1 MRQHGKVDLN
11 QRALVAILR
20 QYPGAV
26 VHSLASLGGGTPD
39 LLLGY
44 QGETTL
50 IEVKGRGGKL
60 NDLQRAWHAEWT
72 GTPVAVVRSQED
84 VVILMASL
92 ARPRDTENPDRL
104 ASTKTNEGG
113 AHEQQ

>member
-1 MRQHGKVDLN
+1 MRVHGKVDLN

-26 VHSLASLGGGTPD
+26 IHSLASVGGGTPD

-92 ARPRDTENPDRL
+92 ARPRDTETPRPISINKDK
-104 ASTKTNEGG
+104 AEGP
-113 AHEQQ
+113 

>member
-1 MRQHGKVDLN
+1 
-11 QRALVAILR
+11 
-20 QYPGAV
+20 
-26 VHSLASLGGGTPD
+26 
-39 LLLGY
+39 
-44 QGETTL
+44 L

-92 ARPRDTENPDRL
+92 ARPRPDRL

>member
-1 MRQHGKVDLN
+1 MRVHGKVDIN
-11 QRALVAILR
+11 QREIVAILR
-20 QYPGAV
+20 QYPGAII
-26 VHSLASLGGGTPD
+26 HSLASVGGGTPD

-92 ARPRDTENPDRL
+92 ARPRDTENPRPI
-104 ASTKTNEGG
+104 SINKEEGGG
-113 AHEQQ
+113 AHE

>member
-1 MRQHGKVDLN
+1 METHQL
-11 QRALVAILR
+11 ALVTLLR

-26 VHSLASLGGGTPD
+26 IHSLASVGGGTPD

-92 ARPRDTENPDRL
+92 ARPRDTETPRPISIN
-104 ASTKTNEGG
+104 KEEGG
-113 AHEQQ
+113 GP